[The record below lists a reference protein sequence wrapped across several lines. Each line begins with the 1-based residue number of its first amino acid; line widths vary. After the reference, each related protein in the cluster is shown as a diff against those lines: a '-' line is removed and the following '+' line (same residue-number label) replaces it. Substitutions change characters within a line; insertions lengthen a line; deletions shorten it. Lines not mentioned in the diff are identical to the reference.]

1 LQSLYPEN
9 IIWAEPNFFRS
20 LAAKTQWDS
29 ADHNVTW
36 FATSTKQA
44 TTTTS
49 SFGREDELVFD
60 TVDGSDGA
68 VSEFL
73 FSLLDDLDSART
85 KKNLFSIFTE
95 ERIGSENS

>member
-1 LQSLYPEN
+1 
-9 IIWAEPNFFRS
+9 
-20 LAAKTQWDS
+20 
-29 ADHNVTW
+29 
-36 FATSTKQA
+36 
-44 TTTTS
+44 
-49 SFGREDELVFD
+49 
-60 TVDGSDGA
+60 VDGSDGA